1 MTAERAC
8 EPILPHL
15 FRPGRIRVL
24 IDGRSIPD
32 GERVETDL
40 CIVGCGPAGI
50 TVAREVASAGL
61 RVTVL
66 ESGGRGRDPS
76 ADRQSAGESV
86 GHPYVGMERTRARGI
101 GGTSLHWKL
110 DTPGDEDWIARPLD
124 PIDFEARPGV
134 DGSGWPVDAATMEP
148 YYRRAHEIGRLG
160 PFAYQPADWPA
171 EPDPPFD
178 LPASEVVTNVV
189 QRVAHTFAEHE
200 HELATSNAIAVVH
213 NATVLRLA
221 SDGTRVTAAEA
232 TSQDGRKFTVVA
244 RRFVLAT
251 GGIENARLL
260 LLSRRNGDGVGLGNE
275 HDLVGRYFMERLSA
289 RAGVL
294 VPARPDLMSQ
304 AGLYRSHLVDGTRIQ
319 GVLTLA
325 PDVVRREGLRNA
337 MFWVR
342 ERPRMITSPGVGS
355 LLSMYRLIRRR
366 PFQPGVVPGHV
377 MRIARDL
384 PDVTRT
390 FLHYALRQPESALEV
405 FQLGVQAEQ
414 APNRDSR
421 VSLGR
426 RRDVHGLPVARLDWR
441 PAEADRESIAR
452 SVELLDGSLRHAG
465 VGRVIHKI
473 GSESPRPLFVGNW
486 HHMGTTRMDPDPSR
500 GVVDAACR
508 VHSTA
513 NLYVAGS
520 SVFPTSGYANPTL
533 TIVALALRL
542 ADELRAG
549 NWGDA
554 A

>member
-1 MTAERAC
+1 
-8 EPILPHL
+8 
-15 FRPGRIRVL
+15 
-24 IDGRSIPD
+24 
-32 GERVETDL
+32 
-40 CIVGCGPAGI
+40 
-50 TVAREVASAGL
+50 
-61 RVTVL
+61 
-66 ESGGRGRDPS
+66 
-76 ADRQSAGESV
+76 
-86 GHPYVGMERTRARGI
+86 
-101 GGTSLHWKL
+101 
-110 DTPGDEDWIARPLD
+110 
-124 PIDFEARPGV
+124 
-134 DGSGWPVDAATMEP
+134 
-148 YYRRAHEIGRLG
+148 
-160 PFAYQPADWPA
+160 
-171 EPDPPFD
+171 
-178 LPASEVVTNVV
+178 
-189 QRVAHTFAEHE
+189 
-200 HELATSNAIAVVH
+200 
-213 NATVLRLA
+213 
-221 SDGTRVTAAEA
+221 
-232 TSQDGRKFTVVA
+232 
-244 RRFVLAT
+244 
-251 GGIENARLL
+251 
-260 LLSRRNGDGVGLGNE
+260 
-275 HDLVGRYFMERLSA
+275 
-289 RAGVL
+289 
-294 VPARPDLMSQ
+294 
-304 AGLYRSHLVDGTRIQ
+304 
-319 GVLTLA
+319 
-325 PDVVRREGLRNA
+325 
-337 MFWVR
+337 
-342 ERPRMITSPGVGS
+342 MITSPGVGS
-355 LLSMYRLIRRR
+355 VLSMYRLIGRR

-384 PDVTRT
+384 PDVTHT
-390 FLHYALRQPESALEV
+390 FLHYALRRPDSAPEV

-421 VSLGR
+421 VTLGR